1 MYFLKEHITI
11 KKEGGK
17 DMLYRK
23 IKGIRS
29 DLGLTQQ
36 EMANYLGISIR
47 AYRNKEKGE
56 APFNQIEMILIMEK
70 ANMTPEEAGALFFNK
85 ESNLELYKYFLTD
98 LLYK

>member
-1 MYFLKEHITI
+1 MYFFKEHITI
-11 KKEGGK
+11 KKKGGK

>member
-1 MYFLKEHITI
+1 
-11 KKEGGK
+11 
-17 DMLYRK
+17 MLYRK

-85 ESNLELYKYFLTD
+85 ESNLELYKYFLPD

>member
-1 MYFLKEHITI
+1 MYFFKDHITI

-17 DMLYRK
+17 GMLYRK

>member
-1 MYFLKEHITI
+1 MYFFKDHITI

-29 DLGLTQQ
+29 DLGLTQK